1 MVIVNLQ
8 VSQIMKIEIGAIG
21 SILTWILLVLPKE
34 ILGQYLHIMIHYGFV
49 NFSFVF
55 IFCSSS
61 SFDVNMS
68 MGYITSHDIYSIIC

>member
-1 MVIVNLQ
+1 
-8 VSQIMKIEIGAIG
+8 MKIEIGAIG
-21 SILTWILLVLPKE
+21 SVLTWILLVLPKE
-34 ILGQYLHIMIHYGFV
+34 IFGQYLHIMIHYGFV

-68 MGYITSHDIYSIIC
+68 MGYITSHDIYP